1 MAQTSSIVCLK
12 MFCLER
18 MGLRGAGGQSKRGIK
33 DIAGVTPGLKEKEPR
48 H

>member
-1 MAQTSSIVCLK
+1 
-12 MFCLER
+12 